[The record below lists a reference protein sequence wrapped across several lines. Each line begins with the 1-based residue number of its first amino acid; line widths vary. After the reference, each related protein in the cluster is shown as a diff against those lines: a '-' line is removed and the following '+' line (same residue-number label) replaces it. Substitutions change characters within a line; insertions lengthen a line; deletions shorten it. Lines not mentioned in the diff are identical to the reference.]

1 MRFSKNFDSAKHI
14 DDYQTIIGGSF
25 AILNRLI
32 FEGNPVLIFDLTA
45 HLFLEK
51 YFLHL

>member
-14 DDYQTIIGGSF
+14 DDYQKIIGGSF
-25 AILNRLI
+25 ATLNRLI
-32 FEGNPVLIFDLTA
+32 FEGKPVLIVDLTA
-45 HLFLEK
+45 HLFVDK

>member
-1 MRFSKNFDSAKHI
+1 MRFSKNFDLAKHI

-25 AILNRLI
+25 ATLNRLI
-32 FEGNPVLIFDLTA
+32 FEENPVLIVDLKV